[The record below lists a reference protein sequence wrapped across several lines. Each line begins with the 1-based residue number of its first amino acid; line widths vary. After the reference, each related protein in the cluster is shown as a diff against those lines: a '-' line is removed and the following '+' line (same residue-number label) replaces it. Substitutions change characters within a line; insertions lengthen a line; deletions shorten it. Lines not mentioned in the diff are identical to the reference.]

1 MFLPTTKKELK
12 ALGWEQLDVILVS
25 GDTYVDTPYNGI
37 AIVGKLLVDAGY
49 RVGVI
54 AQPDIESGKDIM
66 RLGEPKLYWGI
77 SGGLVDSMV
86 ANYTATKKFRKSDD
100 FTPGAVNDRR
110 PDRAV
115 IKYANLIRQHFKD
128 TVPLVLGGVEASLRR
143 VAHYDFWTNKIRR
156 SLLFDAKADV
166 LVYGMA
172 EKSVVELTDAF
183 RDKKPI
189 EDIRG
194 ICYIAKE
201 PKEGYYELPSYEECA
216 GDKHAFISMFHHFYA
231 NNEPDIS
238 KGLCQLHG
246 NRHLIQNPPQ
256 PSMTQEEIDHVYDI
270 GYERDVHP
278 YYKAQGEVR
287 GLQTIQFSVTTHHG
301 CYGECNFCAITVHQG
316 RTIRSRSQDSI
327 VSEID
332 EFKAHKDFKGI
343 INDVGG
349 ATANMYGFECDKK
362 LKSGVCQDIPCTSSQ
377 VCPILRPDHAPQ
389 IELLGKIRKLPHVKK
404 AFVNSGIRYDL
415 IQEDKKHGK
424 QYLKTLVD
432 HHISGQMKV
441 APEHIDDKVL
451 KLMNKPDKATLMRFK
466 ADFDEL
472 NRQSGKKQFLT
483 YYLIAAHPG
492 SQLKDMQ
499 NLKEFA
505 NQELHLNP
513 EQVQVFIPTPST
525 YSALMYY
532 TEMDPWTREPVFVE
546 KDPQQKQK
554 QKDVVTQKE
563 PFKKYS
569 AGKPQH
575 NQAKPFKKR
584 KVHEK
589 KEPQQKNSLKP
600 PRPINYKT
608 YKTLHKERIVYR
620 EE

>member
-1 MFLPTTKKELK
+1 MFLPTTKKELDV
-12 ALGWEQLDVILVS
+12 LGWEQLDVILVS

-54 AQPDIESGKDIM
+54 AQPDVNNDKDIT
-66 RLGEPKLYWGI
+66 RLGEPLLYWGI

-100 FTPGAVNDRR
+100 FTPGAVNNRR

-115 IKYANLIRQHFKD
+115 MKYCNLIRQYFKN
-128 TVPLVLGGVEASLRR
+128 TVPLVLGGVEVSLRR

-156 SLLFDAKADV
+156 SILFDAKADV
-166 LVYGMA
+166 LVYGMG
-172 EKSVVELTDAF
+172 EKSVIELTNAY
-183 RDKKPI
+183 RNNHSI
-189 EDIRG
+189 EDILG

-201 PKEGYYELPSYEECA
+201 VKENYFELPSYEDCA
-216 GDKHAFISMFHHFYA
+216 KDKHAFVSMFHHFYA

-238 KGLCQLHG
+238 KGLCQEHNG
-246 NRHLIQNPPQ
+246 RYLIQNPPQ

-332 EFKAHKDFKGI
+332 QFKVHKDFKGI
-343 INDVGG
+343 INDIGG

-377 VCPILRPDHAPQ
+377 VCPILRPNHSSQ
-389 IELLGKIRKLPHVKK
+389 IELLSKVRKLPHVKK

-415 IQEDKKHGK
+415 IQEDKTHGK
-424 QYLKTLVD
+424 KYLKTLVD

-451 KLMNKPDKATLMRFK
+451 KLMNKPDKNTLMKFK
-466 ADFDEL
+466 TDFDDL
-472 NRQSGKKQFLT
+472 NKKSGKKQFLT

-492 SQLKDMQ
+492 SQLEDMQ

-505 NQELHLNP
+505 NKELKLNP

-546 KDPQQKQK
+546 KDPQRKQK

-563 PFKKYS
+563 HITHRHDEKQTFTK
-569 AGKPQH
+569 H
-575 NQAKPFKKR
+575 NKHKKR
-584 KVHEK
+584 KNTIQ
-589 KEPQQKNSLKP
+589 KETNNEIKTS
-600 PRPINYKT
+600 NYKA
-608 YKTLHKERIVYR
+608 YKTLHKVRKNYTDA
-620 EE
+620 